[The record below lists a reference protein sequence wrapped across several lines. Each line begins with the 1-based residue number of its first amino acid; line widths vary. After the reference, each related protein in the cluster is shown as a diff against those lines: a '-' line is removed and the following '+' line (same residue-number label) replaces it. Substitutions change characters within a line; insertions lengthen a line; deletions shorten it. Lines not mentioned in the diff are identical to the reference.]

1 MPASASR
8 PAARRVR
15 VALLLLAVLACGSIA
30 TAQAHSEYDRSEPA
44 ADARI
49 PRAPARVDV
58 WFTQELFR
66 RAGANTLTVHAPDGR
81 QVDDATPVIDDS
93 DRTHLS
99 VGLTGPLE
107 PGGYHVT
114 WSSLSAIDG
123 DTAEGFF
130 AFTIDPSA
138 PAPTAPSGAPAPDG
152 TGSPASVTGGGDD
165 FRWWVAIALPAI
177 LVSGALAAWAVRAPF
192 EQGQR

>member
-1 MPASASR
+1 MTRLAWLVTRSALVLVSVVLVSAT
-8 PAARRVR
+8 AAR
-15 VALLLLAVLACGSIA
+15 
-30 TAQAHSEYDRSEPA
+30 AHSEYERSEPA

-49 PRAPARVDV
+49 PRAPSRVDV

-66 RAGANTLTVHAPDGR
+66 RSGANTLTVHAPDGR
-81 QVDDATPVIDDS
+81 RVDDGVPVIDDS

-99 VGLTGPLE
+99 VGVTGPLA

-114 WSSLSAIDG
+114 WSSLSALDG

-138 PAPTAPSGAPAPDG
+138 PEPTASSGAPA
-152 TGSPASVTGGGDD
+152 TGGVAPPARLTGGGD
-165 FRWWVAIALPAI
+165 FRWWFAIAVPAVLASGV
-177 LVSGALAAWAVRAPF
+177 LVSWAIRAPF
-192 EQGQR
+192 DSGPK